1 MKNKISSLSILF
13 PVYKDSKTIEILIKK
28 SVSLCEEL
36 SLDYELIIV
45 DDCCPEN
52 SGAIA
57 KNYMKYN
64 DKIKLITH
72 DINKGYGES
81 IKSGLKICSKDWIL
95 QTDGDNQYDI
105 YDFKK
110 MSKII
115 HNYDCIITFRYKKIY
130 SSSRIFISWIYNKLI
145 QLLFK
150 SNFRDISTGLRLIK
164 KDTLQNIELSSQNA
178 FVGAEIAIKL
188 MLKGYQVGEMGIST
202 YPREFGTS
210 TIITLRNIINTVKD
224 IIKVRREIFK

>member
-28 SVSLCEEL
+28 SIALCEEL

-45 DDCCPEN
+45 DDCCPEK
-52 SGAIA
+52 SGVIA
-57 KNYMKYN
+57 KEYMKSN
-64 DKIKLITH
+64 KQIKLITH
-72 DINKGYGES
+72 NVNKGYGES
-81 IKSGLKICSKDWIL
+81 IKSGLKMCSKDWIL

-110 MSKII
+110 MSDIV

-130 SSSRIFISWIYNKLI
+130 SSLRIFISWVYNKLI

-150 SNFRDISTGLRLIK
+150 SSFRDISTGLRLIK
-164 KDTLQNIELSSQNA
+164 KDALKDIEITSQNA

-210 TIITLRNIINTVKD
+210 TIITIKNIISTIKD
-224 IIKVRREIFK
+224 IIKVRKEIFR

>member
-13 PVYKDSKTIEILIKK
+13 PVFKDSKTVEILIKK
-28 SVSLCEEL
+28 SISLCEEL
-36 SLDYELIIV
+36 SLDYELVIV

-52 SGAIA
+52 SGSIV
-57 KNYMKYN
+57 KNYMKSN
-64 DKIKLITH
+64 NKIKLITH
-72 DINKGYGES
+72 EINKGYGES

-105 YDFKK
+105 FDFKK

-130 SSSRIFISWIYNKLI
+130 SSFRIFISWIYNKLI

-164 KDTLQNIELSSQNA
+164 RDALESIELSSQNA

-210 TIITLRNIINTVKD
+210 TIITLRNIINTIKD
-224 IIKVRREIFK
+224 IIKVRAEIFK